1 MTPQKRFLDLAL
13 ALCGLGLLAIP
24 IALIAGLLLIG
35 QGRPIFYV
43 SERMKTPDQ
52 AFGLYKFRTMRRF
65 VADSGVTG
73 GDKAARITRAGRF
86 LRRCRLDELPQ
97 LWNVLRG
104 DISFV
109 GPRPPLRIYVD
120 RFPELYSAILNSR
133 PGITGVATLY
143 FHRREE
149 ALLGACRSPEDTDAV
164 YQALCIPRK
173 ARLDLLYQRHQSI
186 ALDLRLLL
194 STLACVFTWR
204 GSA

>member
-73 GDKAARITRAGRF
+73 GDKAARITGAGRF